1 MTELAKQ
8 DRWMTIAESSE
19 YIGVS
24 RATLYSYM
32 GDGRLRFFYIK
43 GSNQRRIKRS
53 DLDALFVPGNRED
66 INEDKDSE
74 V

>member
-1 MTELAKQ
+1 MTELANQ
-8 DRWMTIAESSE
+8 DRWMTVAESSE

-43 GSNQRRIKRS
+43 GSKQRRIKRS
-53 DLDALFVPGNRED
+53 DLDALFILGNAED
-66 INEDKDSE
+66 VNEAEAPE

>member
-8 DRWMTIAESSE
+8 DRWMTIAESSA